1 MNLLKRKSLCTIV
14 LIGFIIIFIFISIFF
29 IVLQIQNKH
38 YTKIMNSKINAIV
51 NNVVENYPDVKEED
65 ILKILNSRN
74 NYSEDILKKYGYDDE
89 ISNIKD
95 LQKEMNNAKVQ
106 NLLLIS
112 LFGLVSLSVYL
123 IYIIA
128 QEKKVKEINEYIRQ
142 INNKNYT
149 LKIKDNKDDE
159 LSKLRNELYKTTVIL
174 KEAAQNSEKEK
185 EDLSTALADISH
197 QLKTPL
203 TSIRIMLDNINDN
216 PDMSKEIRDDFILE
230 ISKQIDW
237 ISSLVVS
244 LLKIAKFD
252 AGTIKMENEKINAKE
267 LINDVIDNL
276 AILVELK
283 EIEIVTNIDEKATFI
298 ADYKWQKEALT
309 NILKNSIEH
318 SNQASKIIITVEN
331 SSVFLKIKLQDY
343 GQGIDKKDLKHI
355 FERFYKAKNSSE
367 ESIGIGLALSK
378 AIIEKNNGYIKVDSE
393 LDKGTTF
400 EIKYM
405 K

>member
-1 MNLLKRKSLCTIV
+1 
-14 LIGFIIIFIFISIFF
+14 
-29 IVLQIQNKH
+29 
-38 YTKIMNSKINAIV
+38 MNSKINAIV

-89 ISNIKD
+89 TSNIKD

>member
-318 SNQASKIIITVEN
+318 SNQGSKIIITVEN